1 MSRPWSGVLSVGH
14 VRVVVVAE
22 SFLPHMNGV
31 TNSILQVLRH
41 LRERGDEAMVIAPAA
56 SWSAGWTQRAGAGE
70 APREVEGF
78 PVRTLPSV
86 PLTGYTSVRVAAGTV
101 GRLRGMLADF
111 APDVVH
117 IASPFVLGWRA
128 VQAAEELGIP
138 SVAVY
143 QTEVPGYAARYGAP
157 WLEDVLWSHVARL
170 HNMATLTLA
179 PSSFTVRQ
187 LHRQGV
193 RRVHLWGRGVDS
205 RRFHPAKRD
214 EALRAELA
222 SNGEKLVGF
231 VGRLAHEKQV
241 GDLRVLSDLPGTRL
255 VVIGSGPLREQLER
269 ELPGAHFA
277 GFQGGEDLARHV
289 ASLDL
294 FVHPGE
300 SDTFGQTLQ
309 EAMASG
315 VPVVAVGRGGPLDIV
330 DASRTG
336 WLYPPGEL
344 DELRRHV
351 ADLVYDDVKRAAFA
365 DAAWASVQ
373 GRTWPVLCEQLV
385 GYYEKAIAVQERRRV
400 ELARRLLTAPS
411 LLAARVFG

>member
-1 MSRPWSGVLSVGH
+1 MARGPYAGP
-14 VRVVVVAE
+14 VRVAVIAE

-41 LRERGDEAMVIAPAA
+41 LRGRGDEAIVIAPAA
-56 SWSAGWTQRAGAGE
+56 SWTAGWTQRAGAGH

-78 PVRTLPSV
+78 PVHALPSM
-86 PLTGYTSVRVAAGTV
+86 PMSGYASVRVAAGTV
-101 GRLRGMLADF
+101 ARLRGILADF
-111 APDVVH
+111 GPDVVH
-117 IASPFVLGWRA
+117 IASPFVLGWRG

-143 QTEVPGYAARYGAP
+143 QTEVPRYATKYGLP
-157 WLEDVLWSHVARL
+157 WLEDVLWNHVSRL
-170 HNMATLTLA
+170 HNTATLTLA

-187 LHRQGV
+187 LHRVGV

-222 SNGEKLVGF
+222 PHGERLIGF

-241 GDLRVLSDLPGTRL
+241 EDLRALADLPGTRL
-255 VVIGSGPLREQLER
+255 VVIGSGPLRETLER
-269 ELPGAHFA
+269 QLPGAHFA

-330 DASRTG
+330 DSSRTG
-336 WLYPPGEL
+336 WIYQPGDL
-344 DELRRHV
+344 DEMRDRV

-365 DAAWASVQ
+365 HAAWESVQ

-385 GYYEKAIAVQERRRV
+385 GYYEKAIHVQHRRRG
-400 ELARRLLTAPS
+400 ELARRLLTSPA
-411 LLAARVFG
+411 LLAHRVFG

>member
-1 MSRPWSGVLSVGH
+1 M
-14 VRVVVVAE
+14 VAE

-31 TNSILQVLRH
+31 THSILQVLRH
-41 LRERGDEAMVIAPAA
+41 LRERGDEAIVIAPAA
-56 SWSAGWTQRAGAGE
+56 SWSAGWTQRAGEGQ

-78 PVRTLPSV
+78 PVHALPSV
-86 PLTGYTSVRVAAGTV
+86 PLSGYSSVRVAAGTV
-101 GRLRGMLADF
+101 GRLRGILTAF
-111 APDVVH
+111 GPDVVH

-170 HNMATLTLA
+170 HNTATLTLA

-187 LHRQGV
+187 LHAAGV
-193 RRVHLWGRGVDS
+193 RRVHLWGRGVDT

-214 EALRAELA
+214 DALRAELA
-222 SNGEKLVGF
+222 PHGERLIGF

-241 GDLRVLSDLPGTRL
+241 EDLRVLSDLPGTRL

-269 ELPGAHFA
+269 RLPGAHFA

-330 DASRTG
+330 DPSRTG

-351 ADLVYDDVKRAAFA
+351 VDLAHDDVKRAAFA
-365 DAAWASVQ
+365 QAAWASVQ

-385 GYYEKAIAVQERRRV
+385 GYYEKAVAVQDRRRT
-400 ELARRLLTAPS
+400 ELARRLLAMPS
-411 LLAARVFG
+411 QLAARVFG